1 MSEERMGLMVL
12 DTDECLRLLGDAVI
26 GRVAFQAAGVPQL
39 LPVNYG
45 VDADGTIV
53 FRTDERSVLTEVG
66 GRPAVFEADGFDRT
80 NHTGWSVCVQGAAR
94 EITAGEDPATV
105 RLLEMAVIPWA
116 PGQRDRWFAIAPDLI
131 TGRRIPLVRGADFGW
146 FPGVVS

>member
-1 MSEERMGLMVL
+1 MSEERASLVVL
-12 DTDECLRLLGDAVI
+12 ETDECLRLLAAAVI

-39 LPVNYG
+39 LPVNYA
-45 VDADGTIV
+45 VDADGTVV
-53 FRTDERSVLTEVG
+53 FRTEDSSVLTKVG
-66 GRPAVFEADGFDRT
+66 GRPAVFETDGFDPT
-80 NHTGWSVCVQGAAR
+80 THTGWSVCVQGAAR
-94 EITAGEDPATV
+94 EITAGEDLAAV

-131 TGRRIPLVRGADFGW
+131 TGRRIPLVRDADFGW